1 MFYDTTMLF
10 NNGDILENSI
20 IIMTWY
26 NLSMYNFKIYLKYSR
41 ENYM

>member
-1 MFYDTTMLF
+1 MLF

-20 IIMTWY
+20 IIMTRY
-26 NLSMYNFKIYLKYSR
+26 NLSMYNFFYLKYSA